1 MQKRKEIKTDY
12 KVAVIANQLV
22 KDLNKSLRHFKSSNY
37 QAWQRKTYSND
48 RYVYV
53 TCESSPSITETALN
67 IIMTNVKVLEEQYE
81 LGRVISGV
89 DLIEREKDGVKG
101 QALAYFV
108 LISKK
113 PTLK

>member
-1 MQKRKEIKTDY
+1 MLKRKEIKTDY

-22 KDLNKSLRHFKSSNY
+22 KDLNKSLGHFKSSNY
-37 QAWQRKTYSND
+37 HAWQRTTYSKD

-53 TCESSPSITETALN
+53 TCENSPSITEIALDV
-67 IIMTNVKVLEEQYE
+67 IMANVKVLEEQYE

-89 DLIEREKDGVKG
+89 DIIEREKDGVKG
-101 QALAYFV
+101 NALAYFV